1 VANAS
6 PGASYNDL
14 MGVSAIDELTGNAIF
29 NGVTVQV
36 SAVSTRETAEEVHQ
50 DEYVEE
56 FSA

>member
-1 VANAS
+1 
-6 PGASYNDL
+6 

-36 SAVSTRETAEEVHQ
+36 SAVSTRETPEEVHQ